1 MPLHMIAPLLHQHLL
16 GSSMPLHI
24 ITPLPPPPL
33 LGILYASAYDSPPPP
48 PTLLRILYAS
58 AYDCPHLLHL
68 HLKGSSMPV
77 IIWKPGF
84 KPCRYLGS
92 DLKHF
97 PTRNSYGMQRR
108 LRETIS
114 FPPVQRL
121 KTGLQLLNIAMT
133 ASRLVLSAGD
143 ISLNSG
149 AVSFPVGVTTDFN
162 WTAVCPACQA
172 CVDFKM
178 AITSCSYCDL
188 VWHKGCVTPKSVSND
203 GGFICAA
210 SLA

>member
-33 LGILYASAYDSPPPP
+33 LGILYASAYDYPPPP
-48 PTLLRILYAS
+48 PTLVRILYASAYDCPPPPPTLVRILYAS

-149 AVSFPVGVTTDFN
+149 AVS
-162 WTAVCPACQA
+162 
-172 CVDFKM
+172 
-178 AITSCSYCDL
+178 
-188 VWHKGCVTPKSVSND
+188 
-203 GGFICAA
+203 
-210 SLA
+210 